1 MRNFG
6 ALFAVFVY
14 SALTI
19 FVALLLMMVGAE
31 AIGLGEYIGIPQE
44 VVRNGIDLL
53 YSNPTYLS
61 YVFWTGV
68 GLLGLTFLLWG
79 LSFGGPHRDKTVK
92 FKTPSGEI
100 MISLHSPVE
109 NIVKEVG
116 KEIKEILEIR
126 QDSYML
132 GKALVVDVRVV
143 MKPNVHLKE
152 ISERIQDLVSERIRE
167 IIGISAPVKVRVKVI
182 KVSEP
187 KKPRGQEVNEEE
199 VPIPFRNMD
208 V

>member
-14 SALTI
+14 SALAI
-19 FVALLLMMVGAE
+19 FVALLLIMVGAD
-31 AIGLGEYIGIPQE
+31 AFGLGEYIGIPPE
-44 VVRNGIDLL
+44 VVRSGVDLL

-79 LSFGGPHRDKTVK
+79 LSFGGPHRDKVVR

-116 KEIKEILEIR
+116 KEVKEVIDIR

-132 GKALVVDVRVV
+132 GKALVVDVRAV

-152 ISERIQDLVSERIRE
+152 ISERIQDLISERIKE
-167 IIGISAPVKVRVKVI
+167 VVGISAPVKVRVKVV

-187 KKPRGQEVNEEE
+187 KRPRAQEVSEEE